1 MASCDPFDVT
11 VTGDPATVFNQ
22 VKTTVE
28 SQGGVVNG
36 DQNSGTISLSIPVL
50 GTVQGNYV
58 ISGQTVTITVTQK
71 PFLLPCSEIESE
83 VTDIL
88 GSTS

>member
-28 SQGGVVNG
+28 SQGGVVN
-36 DQNSGTISLSIPVL
+36 
-50 GTVQGNYV
+50 VQGNYV